1 MCDNGRLNT
10 FKNVNAGTRIN
21 GTYIRKEGR
30 LQKVSWEEAL
40 KVASKSLKDYK
51 GSETAFIGSPFS
63 TCEDNFAL
71 VKFAKTLGVVNYG
84 FMNHVTPGDQDDILI
99 REDKTPNAL
108 GAELTGVKTA
118 SGGSGVEA
126 IMKAVKEGKIKALY
140 VMEDDVAAVSQEYE
154 NILSKLELLIV
165 NSSNENKTTLLAD
178 ILFPASSFAEKY
190 GTFVNFKGRVQRI
203 RPAVST
209 LEMDRALDGMEMS
222 RWDKFG
228 TEYDR
233 WMQGTKFDANPSWKI
248 FVMLSSYLD
257 GKVKYGMAED
267 VFNDIARSVENFK
280 GLDYDI
286 IGAQGAQL
294 KNINS
299 ESRLAGVR
307 NI

>member
-1 MCDNGRLNT
+1 
-10 FKNVNAGTRIN
+10 
-21 GTYIRKEGR
+21 
-30 LQKVSWEEAL
+30 
-40 KVASKSLKDYK
+40 
-51 GSETAFIGSPFS
+51 
-63 TCEDNFAL
+63 
-71 VKFAKTLGVVNYG
+71 
-84 FMNHVTPGDQDDILI
+84 
-99 REDKTPNAL
+99 
-108 GAELTGVKTA
+108 
-118 SGGSGVEA
+118 
-126 IMKAVKEGKIKALY
+126 
-140 VMEDDVAAVSQEYE
+140 MEDDVAAVSQEYE

-178 ILFPASSFAEKY
+178 ILFPASSFAEKN
-190 GTFVNFKGRVQRI
+190 GTFVNFKGMVQRI
-203 RPAVST
+203 RSAVST

-248 FVMLSSYLD
+248 FVMLSSFLD

-267 VFNDIARSVENFK
+267 VFSDLARSVENFK